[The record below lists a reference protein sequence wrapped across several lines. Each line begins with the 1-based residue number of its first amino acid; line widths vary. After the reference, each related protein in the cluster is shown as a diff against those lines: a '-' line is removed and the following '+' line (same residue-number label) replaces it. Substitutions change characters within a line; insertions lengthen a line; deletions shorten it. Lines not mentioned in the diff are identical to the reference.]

1 MSNNLQKYF
10 KIHLISKALKALY
23 SLKQKIHFIQT
34 CYDPILNVMKLRA
47 QKVLILIDFD
57 VRHSKVLNQGRESLF
72 FSPALVEYGQ
82 YFCRN
87 KVLIGVVKYWKSA
100 TYQSWVFLHFIPI
113 FFTPFF
119 ILVKHESCFLNC
131 FYVSSI
137 LINLQMEVSK
147 WNKFL
152 SP

>member
-1 MSNNLQKYF
+1 MSNNFQKYF

-72 FSPALVEYGQ
+72 FFSGAG
-82 YFCRN
+82 
-87 KVLIGVVKYWKSA
+87 
-100 TYQSWVFLHFIPI
+100 
-113 FFTPFF
+113 
-119 ILVKHESCFLNC
+119 
-131 FYVSSI
+131 
-137 LINLQMEVSK
+137 
-147 WNKFL
+147 
-152 SP
+152 